1 MNNLGIKTNEIK
13 KYLLINGEK
22 VETKNYAS
30 LYSPYSQEKI
40 AEIAMADKE
49 LTIQAIDAAHEAVN

>member
-22 VETKNYAS
+22 VET
-30 LYSPYSQEKI
+30 EKLCI
-40 AEIAMADKE
+40 TLLPILAGKDC
-49 LTIQAIDAAHEAVN
+49 